1 MEGENV
7 KQLFPEFLSRQQM
20 ILMVMMCR
28 HLLVGLHIE
37 KLAIVWAQ
45 EFLSLLRRYCR
56 VAQESE
62 KSDNVMMIMT

>member
-1 MEGENV
+1 MLGGENV
-7 KQLFPEFLSRQQM
+7 KRLFPEFLPRQQM
-20 ILMVMMCR
+20 ILMVMCK

>member
-1 MEGENV
+1 
-7 KQLFPEFLSRQQM
+7 
-20 ILMVMMCR
+20 MVMCR

-62 KSDNVMMIMT
+62 KSDDVMMTMTYLGAFHIKGTFYSSSV